1 MISISNPI
9 YPKSMKSYSLQE
21 INDIL
26 KGVIIGTT
34 TQKITAPEQLE
45 SAKETEIS
53 IIGNKKYEKF
63 WTSSKACVA
72 IVNED
77 ISIEPGENRAFI
89 KVKNAD
95 LAMSEVLS
103 LFAPPSPLFTVD
115 IHPTAVVDLTA
126 TIGIGVKIG
135 AGCYIGPKVQLGD
148 DVTIYPNVTI
158 LDECTIG
165 KNTVIWSGAV
175 IRERCHLGN
184 HCIIHPNATIG
195 ADGFGFRPDPERG
208 LVKIPQIGNVVIGN
222 NVEIGA
228 NTCVDRGK
236 FSSTILGDG
245 CKIDNLV
252 QIGHNSKLGRFCIMA
267 GNSGLAG
274 SVTLGNG
281 VIIGGSASIKDHTTI
296 GDGATVGAGSGVTCD
311 IPAGKVMLG
320 YPAVE
325 AREALKQ
332 WAILKRLVRDSSK

>member
-1 MISISNPI
+1 MT
-9 YPKSMKSYSLQE
+9 YTLEQ
-21 INDIL
+21 INEVL
-26 KGVIIGTT
+26 KGEIVGATS
-34 TQKITAPEQLE
+34 QLITAPEQLE
-45 SAKETEIS
+45 RASTSEIS
-53 IIGNKKYEKF
+53 FIGHKKYEKL
-63 WTSSKACVA
+63 WAISNACVA
-72 IVNED
+72 VVNED

-95 LAMSEVLS
+95 LAMSQVLE
-103 LFAPPSPLFTVD
+103 LFAHPTPLFAVD
-115 IHPTAVVDLTA
+115 IHPSATVDLSA
-126 TIGIGVKIG
+126 TIGTGTRIG
-135 AGCYIGPKVQLGD
+135 AGSYIGHNVVLGEN
-148 DVTIYPNVTI
+148 VTIYPNVTI

-165 KNTVIWSGAV
+165 KNTVIWPGSV
-175 IRERCHLGN
+175 IRERCHLGTD
-184 HCIIHPNATIG
+184 CIVHPNATIG
-195 ADGFGFRPDPERG
+195 ADGFGFRPCPERG

-222 NVEIGA
+222 WVEIGA

-236 FSSTILGDG
+236 FSSTVLGDG

-252 QIGHNSKLGRFCIMA
+252 QIGHNSILGKFCIMA

-296 GDGATVGAGSGVTCD
+296 GDGAIVGAGSGVTGD
-311 IPAGKVMLG
+311 IEAGKMMLG

-325 AREALKQ
+325 ARDALKQ